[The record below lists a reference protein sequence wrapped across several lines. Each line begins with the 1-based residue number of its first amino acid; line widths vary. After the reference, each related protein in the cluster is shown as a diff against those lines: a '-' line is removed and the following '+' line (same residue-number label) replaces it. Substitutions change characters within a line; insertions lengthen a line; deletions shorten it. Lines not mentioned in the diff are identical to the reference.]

1 MKLKFKNDNRS
12 FSFENNSWARRYIKS
27 RESTHRR
34 TKQLQVFKLI
44 LETKAPNDK
53 LLLGICL
60 RGKTHHGETNITVI
74 CVPPNT
80 HP

>member
-1 MKLKFKNDNRS
+1 MITDHFRS
-12 FSFENNSWARRYIKS
+12 KTIAGLGVTKKAGNQRTDGQNNYKYLR
-27 RESTHRR
+27 
-34 TKQLQVFKLI
+34 LI
-44 LETKAPNDK
+44 LEIQAPNDK

-60 RGKTHHGETNITVI
+60 RGKTSRGNKYHCDVTVTVI

>member
-1 MKLKFKNDNRS
+1 MITDHFRS
-12 FSFENNSWARRYIKS
+12 KTIAGLGVTKKAGNQRTDGQNNYKYLR
-27 RESTHRR
+27 
-34 TKQLQVFKLI
+34 LI
-44 LETKAPNDK
+44 LEIKAPNDK

-60 RGKTHHGETNITVI
+60 RGKTYHGKTNITVI